1 MKKKLINKFIL
12 WLSVNLEN
20 KKNNAKASFS
30 RQSGDPS
37 KREIFQ
43 LFSCEITNISGVVSH
58 SKRVFVEFRAFVAVV
73 CCFIVA
79 VVGCFVGEAWSIVM
93 PLLRRPI
100 NSPYRLNDLA
110 NLRHEKVKKKK
121 TR

>member
-1 MKKKLINKFIL
+1 MVERKSGK
-12 WLSVNLEN
+12 

-37 KREIFQ
+37 KLDIFQ
-43 LFSCEITNISGVVSH
+43 LFSCEITKISGVVSH
-58 SKRVFVEFRAFVAVV
+58 SKRVFLVFRVFVAVV